1 MGNKE
6 ERNRLLLLCM
16 RGKGMSHRRKEV
28 LILHVNKKK
37 ARREGLF
44 YQLSLLQLGSCKGE

>member
-16 RGKGMSHRRKEV
+16 RAKGMSHRRNEV
-28 LILHVNKKK
+28 LLLHVNKKK
-37 ARREGLF
+37 ARRERLF
-44 YQLSLLQLGSCKGE
+44 YHLPLLQLGSCKGE

>member
-16 RGKGMSHRRKEV
+16 RGKGMPHRRKEV
-28 LILHVNKKK
+28 LPLCVHVNEKK
-37 ARREGLF
+37 ARREGLTSVF
-44 YQLSLLQLGSCKGE
+44 PQHMRL